1 MTTIALITLGGT
13 ISSESTAAGPGVVPV
28 TGADL
33 LRQEIQAWVPE
44 VDLVAHEFRLL
55 PSASIA
61 LADLLELTAFIAAL
75 PPDVDAVVVSQ
86 GTDTI
91 EETAFVLD
99 VLGAAARRPGVV
111 PGAMRHRASAGP
123 AGPANLVAAVLVA
136 ASPDA
141 PGLGV
146 LVQFADVVHAA
157 RWVRKASTFHVDAFS
172 SDPLGPVGLISE
184 ARAHLELSPRPRPVL
199 AAPAHASARI
209 ALVSAGISDDLSL
222 LSGLAGAGYDGVVL
236 AGVGG
241 GHVAAD
247 AVAQV
252 ERVAAELP
260 VVLCSRIG
268 IGPAPTATYG
278 YPGGE
283 IDLLGRGLIPARMLS
298 PVKARLLLAL
308 LLGVGLAGDE
318 LREAF
323 DRYAR

>member
-13 ISSESTAAGPGVVPV
+13 ISAESTAAGPGVVPV
-28 TGADL
+28 TGADGL
-33 LRQEIQAWVPE
+33 CQEIQAWVPE
-44 VDLVAHEFRLL
+44 VELRAHEFRLL
-55 PSASIA
+55 PSASLV
-61 LADLLELTAFIAAL
+61 LADLLELAAYVAAL
-75 PPDVDAVVVSQ
+75 ADDVDAVVVSQ

-99 VLGAAARRPGVV
+99 VLGAAARIPVV
-111 PGAMRHRASAGP
+111 VTGAMRNRASAGP
-123 AGPANLVAAVLVA
+123 DGPANLVAAVLVA

-141 PGLGV
+141 RGLGV

-172 SDPLGPVGLISE
+172 SDPLGPVGLVSE
-184 ARAHLELSPRPRPVL
+184 GRAHLELTPRLRPVL
-199 AAPAHASARI
+199 TAPAHAPARV
-209 ALVSAGISDDLSL
+209 ALVTVGVSDDLAL
-222 LSGLAGAGYDGVVL
+222 LAGLAGAGYDGVVL

-252 ERVAAELP
+252 AQVAADLP

-268 IGPAPTATYG
+268 TGPAPTATYG

-283 IDLLGRGLIPARMLS
+283 IDLLSRGLLPGRMLS

-308 LLGVGLAGDE
+308 LLGAGLSGDE
-318 LREAF
+318 LRTVF
-323 DRYAR
+323 DTYAR

>member
-44 VDLVAHEFRLL
+44 VELIAHEFRML
-55 PSASIA
+55 PSASISVG
-61 LADLLELTAFIAAL
+61 DLLELTTFVTTL
-75 PPDVDAVVVSQ
+75 RDVDAVVVSQ

-91 EETAFVLD
+91 EETAYVLD
-99 VLGAAARRPGVV
+99 VLGAAAHRPVV
-111 PGAMRHRASAGP
+111 VTGAMRNRGSAGP
-123 AGPANLVAAVLVA
+123 DGPANLVGAILVA

-141 PGLGV
+141 RGLGV

-157 RWVRKASTFHVDAFS
+157 RWVRKASTFHIDAFS
-172 SDPLGPVGLISE
+172 SDPFGPVGLVSE
-184 ARAHLELSPRPRPVL
+184 GRAHLELAPRSRPTLTAPPHAL
-199 AAPAHASARI
+199 ARV
-209 ALVSAGISDDLSL
+209 ALVSAGVSDDLAL
-222 LSGLAGAGYDGVVL
+222 LAGLTSSGYDGVVL

-252 ERVAAELP
+252 ERTAAEMP

-268 IGPAPTATYG
+268 TGPAPTATYG

-283 IDLLGRGLIPARMLS
+283 IDLLSRGLIPGRLLS
-298 PVKARLLLAL
+298 PVKARLLLTL

>member
-75 PPDVDAVVVSQ
+75 
-86 GTDTI
+86 
-91 EETAFVLD
+91 TAFVLD
-99 VLGAAARRPGVV
+99 VLGAAARRPVV
-111 PGAMRHRASAGP
+111 VTGAMRNRASAGP
-123 AGPANLVAAVLVA
+123 DGPANLVAAVLVA

>member
-44 VDLVAHEFRLL
+44 VDLVAHEFRML

-99 VLGAAARRPGVV
+99 VLGAAAHRPVV
-111 PGAMRHRASAGP
+111 VTGAMRNRGSAGP
-123 AGPANLVAAVLVA
+123 DGPANLVGAILVA

-141 PGLGV
+141 RGLGV

-157 RWVRKASTFHVDAFS
+157 RWVRKASTFHIDAFS
-172 SDPLGPVGLISE
+172 SDPFGPVGLVSE
-184 ARAHLELSPRPRPVL
+184 GRAHLELAPRSRPAL
-199 AAPAHASARI
+199 TAPSHAPARV
-209 ALVSAGISDDLSL
+209 ALVSAGVSDDLAL
-222 LSGLAGAGYDGVVL
+222 LAGLTSSGYDGVVL

-252 ERVAAELP
+252 ERTAAEMP

-268 IGPAPTATYG
+268 TGPAPTATYG

-283 IDLLGRGLIPARMLS
+283 IDLLSRGLIPGRMLS
-298 PVKARLLLAL
+298 PVKARLLLTL

>member
-13 ISSESTAAGPGVVPV
+13 ISSESTGAGPGVIPK

-33 LRQEIQAWVPE
+33 LGQEIQAWVPE
-44 VDLVAHEFRLL
+44 MDLVAHEFRLL
-55 PSASIA
+55 PSASIT
-61 LADLLELTAFIAAL
+61 LTDLLELTAFVAAL

-99 VLGAAARRPGVV
+99 VLGAADRMPVV
-111 PGAMRHRASAGP
+111 VTGAMRNRASAGP
-123 AGPANLVAAVLVA
+123 DGPANLVAAVLVA

-141 PGLGV
+141 RGLGV

-157 RWVRKASTFHVDAFS
+157 RWVRKTSTFHVDAFS
-172 SDPLGPVGLISE
+172 SDPFGPIGLVSE
-184 ARAHLELSPRPRPVL
+184 GRAHLELTPRARPTL
-199 AAPAHASARI
+199 AAPAQARARV
-209 ALVSAGISDDLSL
+209 ALVSAGISDDLTL
-222 LSGLAGAGYDGVVL
+222 LGGLAGAGYDGLVL

-252 ERVAAELP
+252 ERVAALMP
-260 VVLCSRIG
+260 LVLCSRIG
-268 IGPAPTATYG
+268 TGPAPTATYG

-283 IDLLGRGLIPARMLS
+283 IDLLGRGLMPGRMLS

-308 LLGVGLAGDE
+308 LLGAGLSGHG
-318 LREAF
+318 LRAAF
-323 DRYAR
+323 DTYAR

>member
-44 VDLVAHEFRLL
+44 VELIAHEFRML
-55 PSASIA
+55 PSASISV
-61 LADLLELTAFIAAL
+61 ADLLELTTFVTTL
-75 PPDVDAVVVSQ
+75 RDVDAVVVSQ

-91 EETAFVLD
+91 EETAYVLD
-99 VLGAAARRPGVV
+99 VLGAAAHRPVV
-111 PGAMRHRASAGP
+111 VTGAMRNRASAGP
-123 AGPANLVAAVLVA
+123 DGPANLVGAILVA

-141 PGLGV
+141 RGLGV

-157 RWVRKASTFHVDAFS
+157 RWVRKASTFHIDAFS
-172 SDPLGPVGLISE
+172 SDPFGPVGLVSE
-184 ARAHLELSPRPRPVL
+184 GRAHLELAPRSRPTL
-199 AAPAHASARI
+199 TAPSHAPARV
-209 ALVSAGISDDLSL
+209 ALVSAGVSDDLAL
-222 LSGLAGAGYDGVVL
+222 LAGLTSSGYDGVVL

-252 ERVAAELP
+252 ERTAAEMP

-268 IGPAPTATYG
+268 TGPAPTATYG

-283 IDLLGRGLIPARMLS
+283 IDLLSRGLIPGRLLS
-298 PVKARLLLAL
+298 QVKARLLLTL

>member
-13 ISSESTAAGPGVVPV
+13 ISSESTGAGLGVVPV

-33 LRQEIQAWVPE
+33 MCHEIQAWVPE
-44 VDLVAHEFRLL
+44 TNLIAHEFRLL
-55 PSASIA
+55 PSASIT
-61 LADLLELTAFIAAL
+61 LADLLELHAFVAAL
-75 PPDVDAVVVSQ
+75 PGDVDAVVVSQ

-99 VLGAAARRPGVV
+99 VLGTAARIPVV
-111 PGAMRHRASAGP
+111 VTGAMRNRASAG
-123 AGPANLVAAVLVA
+123 ADGPANLVAAVLVA

-141 PGLGV
+141 RGMGV

-172 SDPLGPVGLISE
+172 SDPLGPVGLVSE
-184 ARAHLELSPRPRPVL
+184 GRAHVELVPRTRPVL
-199 AAPAHASARI
+199 AAPAHAGARI
-209 ALVSAGISDDLSL
+209 AHVSAGVSDDLAL
-222 LSGLAGAGYDGVVL
+222 LPALAAAGYDGVVL

-247 AVAQV
+247 AVRQV
-252 ERVAAELP
+252 ALAAAVLP
-260 VVLCSRIG
+260 IVLCSRIG
-268 IGPAPTATYG
+268 SGPSPTATYG

-283 IDLLGRGLIPARMLS
+283 IDLLARGLIPGRMLS

-308 LLGVGLAGDE
+308 LLGSGLRGDA
-318 LREAF
+318 LRAAF
-323 DRYAR
+323 DVHAR

>member
-13 ISSESTAAGPGVVPV
+13 ISSESAVTGPGVVPV

-33 LRQEIQAWVPE
+33 MAHEIQAWVPG
-44 VDLVAHEFRLL
+44 VTLVPHEFRLL
-55 PSASIA
+55 PSASIT
-61 LADLLELTAFIAAL
+61 LADLLELHAFITGL
-75 PPDVDAVVVSQ
+75 PDGVDAVVISQ

-99 VLGAAARRPGVV
+99 VLGAASRIPVV
-111 PGAMRHRASAGP
+111 VTGAMRNRACAG
-123 AGPANLVAAVLVA
+123 ADGPANLVAAVLVA

-141 PGLGV
+141 RGLGV

-157 RWVRKASTFHVDAFS
+157 RWVHKASTFHIDAFNS
-172 SDPLGPVGLISE
+172 GPLGPLGLVTE
-184 ARAHLELSPRPRPVL
+184 GRAYLELAPRTRPVL
-199 AAPAHASARI
+199 AAPPHAEARI
-209 ALVSAGISDDLSL
+209 ALVGTGVSDDLAL
-222 LSGLAGAGYDGVVL
+222 LPTLAAAGYDGVVL

-247 AVAQV
+247 AVGQV
-252 ERVAAELP
+252 ALAAAALP

-268 IGPAPTATYG
+268 SGPAPTATYG

-283 IDLLGRGLIPARMLS
+283 IDLLARGLLPGRMLS

-308 LLGVGLAGDE
+308 LLGSGLRGDE
-318 LREAF
+318 LRAAF
-323 DRYAR
+323 DVYAR

>member
-13 ISSESTAAGPGVVPV
+13 ISSESTATGPGVVPV

-33 LRQEIQAWVPE
+33 LRQEIQAWVTE
-44 VDLVAHEFRLL
+44 VDLVAHGFRLL
-55 PSASIA
+55 PSAS
-61 LADLLELTAFIAAL
+61 LVMADLLELAAFIAAL
-75 PPDVDAVVVSQ
+75 PADVDAVVVSQ

-91 EETAFVLD
+91 EETAFLLD
-99 VLGAAARRPGVV
+99 VLGVAARMPVV
-111 PGAMRHRASAGP
+111 VTGAMRNRASAGP
-123 AGPANLVAAVLVA
+123 DGPANLVAAILVA

-141 PGLGV
+141 RGLGV

-157 RWVRKASTFHVDAFS
+157 RWVRKASTFHIDAFS
-172 SDPLGPVGLISE
+172 SDPLGPVGLVSE
-184 ARAHLELSPRPRPVL
+184 GRAHLELTPRVRPAL
-199 AAPAHASARI
+199 AAPAQATARI
-209 ALVSAGISDDLSL
+209 ALVTVGVSDDLAL
-222 LSGLAGAGYDGVVL
+222 LAGLAGAGYDGVVL

-268 IGPAPTATYG
+268 TGPAPTATYG

-283 IDLLGRGLIPARMLS
+283 IDLLSRGLIPGRMLS

-308 LLGVGLAGDE
+308 LLGAGLSGDG
-318 LREAF
+318 LRAAF
-323 DRYAR
+323 DAYAR